1 MNSSISSGSVSAGV
15 STAWYPKDYSIVT
28 QDLPQPDTPGKR
40 GGSKRRV
47 SWPEA
52 PVSDLRFVPLDCESN
67 QDRRALF
74 YQADDYQRFKRD
86 WERERRYATSETE
99 SLGFPFLGI
108 LLIIP
113 LLIPCIMIKGILGA
127 FLTQVSVVDHLST
140 TTTTAAATATATAT
154 ATTSSPWWHDP
165 FCLLGLWHIMGQQHE
180 TDCAFQSPS

>member
-1 MNSSISSGSVSAGV
+1 MNSSIMRGSVSTGV
-15 STAWYPKDYSIVT
+15 STAWYPKDYSIT
-28 QDLPQPDTPGKR
+28 RDLPQPHTPGKR
-40 GGSKRRV
+40 GGVKRRV

-74 YQADDYQRFKRD
+74 YQRDDYQRFKRD
-86 WERERRYATSETE
+86 WERERGSATRDAAGETE

-140 TTTTAAATATATAT
+140 TTTTAAATATS
-154 ATTSSPWWHDP
+154 SSPWWHDP
-165 FCLLGLWHIMGQQHE
+165 FCLLGLWHIGQQHE
-180 TDCAFQSPS
+180 TDCAFQSSS